1 VTASPLGTG
10 DDVDVD
16 YLLAE
21 LARLDVLLRHHL
33 AEWRATAGSDPTGE
47 FRGLYVSDEEVDRLL
62 RDGTDARSATSGTG
76 EASDRAT
83 DGAAADRLADADAV
97 LIQQLESRTRALRA
111 RRRRLADAGAD
122 RRPRFVE
129 LGERFGLDREHLDA
143 LLVGLAPAV
152 DPKYERVYA
161 YLQDDVTRRRPTVDL
176 ACRVLRSTPA
186 GRLATRRLFGPSSP
200 LVRHRLV
207 RLSPGDGTPLGS
219 RTVSVDDR
227 VVAFLT
233 GGDDLAAP
241 LADAATVTR
250 PAAGSDAGL
259 AGLALERS
267 VERTLARLVDR
278 DRHDHR
284 DRDRDRSDP
293 GEPPLLTHF
302 HGPYGARTAAAV
314 EALCAEVGRPLV
326 TVDARSLLEDVDG
339 AVRLLVREARL
350 QGRRTALHVR
360 GVPLSGVDGA
370 HRGSGTGGFAS
381 SPGSGGDEGVGR
393 AGAGVASGVPDG
405 AGVEARLLRALDGFD
420 GRVFLTGRA
429 SLTDRRWRAVERHDV
444 VAVAFPRPAYEHRK
458 RLWERV
464 DLPDG
469 VDLDPADLATK
480 FRLTAGEVD
489 DALAAARRETRA
501 AGRPLDAAAV
511 YAACRAQSRGAL
523 GSLARKVEP
532 TYGWDDIVLPAENR
546 RHLREVAAH
555 VGHRGTVYAD
565 WGFEERFSLGKG
577 LLVLFT
583 GPSGTGKTMAAE
595 VLANDAGLDLY
606 KVDLSQVVD
615 RYVGETEK
623 NLGRVFD
630 GAAGSDAVLLFD
642 EADALFGKRS
652 EVRDAHDRYA
662 NVEVNYLLQRVEEH
676 DGTVVLTTNLRKNM
690 DEAFLRRIH
699 LRVDFPFPDAPSR
712 RAIWATIF
720 PAATPVGDLD
730 IEFLSTLS
738 MAGGNIKNAA
748 LTAAFLA
755 AEDGGPVEM
764 RHVVRAVQREFQKTG
779 TLVEPEAFGDY
790 RELLGGGAD
799 DGPTDGS
806 TGRTNGGSTH
816 RTDGGSS
823 DRTNGGSSRGT
834 GGDAGRR

>member
-1 VTASPLGTG
+1 MTASPLGTG

-21 LARLDVLLRHHL
+21 LSRLDVLLRHHL
-33 AEWRATAGSDPTGE
+33 AEWRAAAGSEPAGE

-76 EASDRAT
+76 GPSDGTT
-83 DGAAADRLADADAV
+83 DGASADRLADADAA

-129 LGERFGLDREHLDA
+129 LGERFDLDREHLDA

-200 LVRHRLV
+200 LRRHRLV
-207 RLSPGDGTPLGS
+207 RLSPADGTPLGS

-233 GGDDLAAP
+233 GGDDLAGQ

-250 PAAGSDAGL
+250 PTAGSDAGL

-278 DRHDHR
+278 DRHDRR
-284 DRDRDRSDP
+284 DRRDCDRDLSDP

-302 HGPYGARTAAAV
+302 HGPYGARTTAAV
-314 EALCAEVGRPLV
+314 EGLCAEAGRPLV
-326 TVDARSLLEDVDG
+326 TVDARALVGDVEG

-350 QGRRTALHVR
+350 QGSRTALHVR
-360 GVPLSGVDGA
+360 GVPLSGVDGD

-381 SPGSGGDEGVGR
+381 SPQADRDEGIPS
-393 AGAGVASGVPDG
+393 ASAGVASDATG
-405 AGVEARLLRALDGFD
+405 ADAALLRALDGFD

-429 SLTDRRWRAVERHDV
+429 SLPDRRWRAVERHDV
-444 VAVAFPRPAYEHRK
+444 VAIAFPRPAYEHRK
-458 RLWERV
+458 RLWEGV

-469 VDLDPADLATK
+469 VALDPADLATK
-480 FRLTAGEVD
+480 FRLTAGEID

-501 AGRPLDAAAV
+501 AGRPLDGAAV

-615 RYVGETEK
+615 KYVGETEK

-730 IEFLSTLS
+730 LEFLSTLS

-790 RELLGGGAD
+790 RELLGGGAGD
-799 DGPTDGS
+799 DPDGGATGRTDGGS
-806 TGRTNGGSTH
+806 TG

-823 DRTNGGSSRGT
+823 DRTHRGT
-834 GGDAGRR
+834 GGGAGRR